1 MSQLFKNNAT
11 TSLAAAVGAADLT
24 FTVVTGEGALF
35 PNPGTGEHFFVTLEN
50 STGTKEIVRVV
61 SRAADV
67 FSIDPTPGLG
77 RAQET
82 TWGGGTGSSFS
93 AGDIVELRLTA
104 GFIEHL
110 SEGSIVYI
118 IDGGGTDIT
127 TGLKGFIEAPFN
139 GSITSVRLFADVA
152 GSIVIDI
159 WKDTYANYDP
169 TVSQVGDSIVS
180 LTPPTL
186 ASAFKSQDTTLDG
199 WTTQFSKGDI
209 FYFNVNSAATVT
221 RVTISM
227 GVNRY

>member
-11 TSLAAAVGAADLT
+11 TRLVTAVGAADLT
-24 FTVVTGEGALF
+24 FTVTTGDGALF
-35 PNPGTGEHFFVTLEN
+35 PSPGTGEHFFVTLEN
-50 STGTKEIVRVV
+50 SVGTKEIVRIT

-67 FSIDPTPGLG
+67 FTIDPTPGLG
-77 RAQET
+77 RGQET
-82 TWGGGTGSSFS
+82 AWGGSAATSFS
-93 AGDIVELRLTA
+93 VGDLVELRLTA

-110 SEGSIVYI
+110 SEGSIVYV
-118 IDGGGTDIT
+118 IDGGGIAIT

-139 GSITSVRLFADVA
+139 GSITSVRLLADVA
-152 GSIVIDI
+152 GSIEIDI

-169 TVSQVGDSIVS
+169 TISQVGDSIVS

-209 FYFNVNSAATVT
+209 FYFNVNSASTVT
-221 RVTISM
+221 RVTLSM

>member
-1 MSQLFKNNAT
+1 MSQLFRNNAT
-11 TSLAAAVGAADLT
+11 TRLAAAIGAADLT
-24 FTVVTGEGALF
+24 FTVITGEGALF

-50 STGTKEIVRVV
+50 AVGTKEVVRVV

-67 FSIDPTPGLG
+67 FTIDPVPGQG

-82 TWGGGTGSSFS
+82 TWGAGAGSGFS

-110 SEGSIVYI
+110 SEGSIVYV
-118 IDGGGTDIT
+118 IDGVGSAIT

-152 GSIVIDI
+152 GSIEIDI
-159 WKDTYANYDP
+159 WKDTYDNYDP
-169 TVSQVGDSIVS
+169 TVSQVGDSIVDI
-180 LTPPTL
+180 TPPTL
-186 ASAFKSQDTTLDG
+186 ASAFKSQDTALDG
-199 WTTQFSKGDI
+199 WTTNFTKGDI
-209 FYFNVNSAATVT
+209 FYFNVNSADTLT